1 MALFVKYFFLLIF
14 LVFMYTCSLLIF
26 AKGFLLKRVVVDHNS
41 SCVVD
46 FTLSTDHHGTKGCWM
61 HSRFNKAIIVVIDA
75 LRFDF
80 MRYDHTLER
89 DIPYKNKLP
98 IIKNLLKSKPTN
110 SKLYKFIADPPT
122 TTFQRLKGL
131 TTGSLPTFVDAGANF
146 ASSAITEDN
155 VIDQLV
161 KQGKVIKFLGDDTW
175 MSLFP
180 GRFQKAYPFP
190 SFNVKDL
197 HTVDNGILK
206 HLYGQLNK
214 KDWSVTIAHFLGV
227 DHCGHRYGP
236 DHPAMADKLSQMN
249 EVISN
254 ITSRMKDDTIL
265 FVMGDHGMTATG
277 DHGGDSDDELE
288 AGLFIYSP
296 VQITSPSTS
305 SKPDIHETISQIDF
319 VPTLALLMGA
329 PIPFSNLG
337 RIITDLFNHCP
348 WWATSTSKLKQVFHA
363 VKALRLNAVQVSLY
377 LKAYAQVSSDFPI
390 NKYYELD
397 NMLENAERN
406 LQGLVTSMV
415 KSGENQHMVR
425 QLEELKQ
432 VYDSYISQVKAICQ
446 GIWAKFDLVSISI
459 GIMSLLLTVLINVYF
474 VQLSFWKKFEVPS
487 TVIVVILFCMVYI
500 VYAVFHCFFVG
511 ETISSFMVFL
521 LGFVN
526 IVALIIINVKFSPK
540 RPKLISDL
548 MINQKKDSGFPLVTC
563 TCNAIVCLICFIS
576 FFSNSFVVHED
587 AILLFLAQSL
597 IVIYCVKVISQ
608 TFKKHDTSPN
618 DPKPKH
624 KKQKPFDF
632 MLILT
637 HPAMLT
643 IAMTT
648 GLCLCLRLSMNF
660 KACREEQHTCELSL
674 FLRPLS
680 GLTDSLEHL
689 RNLRY
694 FFSVGCLA
702 LTVFLTRRL
711 LFHFGNLN
719 GMSGSV
725 QCVRYLLPL
734 CACCCSLHWALCA
747 LPQKA
752 LDSLPVWQ
760 QTFLPKSVYILTAI
774 SVVSVLVKPLTIHM
788 IRQNKD
794 SYSIPN
800 KDGNIIPQL
809 YNQVKQNLQ
818 HRQEEQPP
826 MVYGLATV
834 FSAAIISVASI
845 VTVLLT
851 MLLGDGVAPSLFLL
865 TLTMYI
871 VLELYTAHLISST
884 TEGHSVAWDM
894 VGAVVLHSVLS
905 SLYFYTT
912 GHQATVPAIRFEAA
926 FVGFHGDF
934 QNYALPAMLIH
945 LNTFA
950 AHVLL
955 GVLAPLWVFWPL
967 AKSTFATQMTNVE
980 LDRTSKGDFALF
992 EDEELLKKR
1001 MFQLFTCLTLFSGI
1015 KVLGAV
1021 CAAGLHRRHL
1031 MVWKIFAPRF
1041 VFEAVSCFTVF
1052 GMCLLMF
1059 LFVMRVN
1066 QTLAS
1071 WVKVLEPK
1079 KSQD

>member
-1 MALFVKYFFLLIF
+1 
-14 LVFMYTCSLLIF
+14 MYTCSLFIF
-26 AKGFLLKRVVVDHNS
+26 AKGFLLKRVVVDQNS

-46 FTLSTDHHGTKGCWM
+46 FSLSTDHHGQQGCWM
-61 HSRFNKAIIVVIDA
+61 HSRYNKAIIVVIDA

-80 MRYDHTLER
+80 MKYDNTLEK

-98 IIKNLLKSKPTN
+98 IIKTLLQNKPTQ

-146 ASSAITEDN
+146 ASSEIKEDN

-175 MSLFP
+175 LSLFP

-197 HTVDNGILK
+197 HTVDDGILK

-214 KDWSVTIAHFLGV
+214 KDWTVTIAHFLGV

-236 DHPAMADKLSQMN
+236 DHPAMADKLTQMN
-249 EVISN
+249 GVISN

-265 FVMGDHGMTATG
+265 FVMGDHGMTSTG
-277 DHGGDSDDELE
+277 DHGGDSHDELE

-296 VQITSPSTS
+296 AQITSPSTS
-305 SKPDIHETISQIDF
+305 SKMDVHETIAQTDF
-319 VPTLALLMGA
+319 VPTLALLMGV

-337 RIITDLFNHCP
+337 QIITDLFNHCP
-348 WWATSTSKLKQVFHA
+348 WWETSTSKLKQAFHA
-363 VKALRLNAVQVSLY
+363 VKAMRLNAIQISLY
-377 LKAYAQVSSDFPI
+377 LQAYAQVSTDFPI
-390 NKYYELD
+390 KKYYELD
-397 NMLENAERN
+397 SMLTKAEQN
-406 LQGLVTSMV
+406 LQALVTVMV

-425 QLEELKQ
+425 QLEELQQ
-432 VYDSYISQVKAICQ
+432 VYNSYTSQVKTICQ
-446 GIWAKFDLVSISI
+446 GIWAKFDLVSITI
-459 GIMSLLLTVLINVYF
+459 GIMSLIVTILINLYF

-487 TVIVVILFCMVYI
+487 TVIVVILFCLVYMVY
-500 VYAVFHCFFVG
+500 AGFHCFFVG
-511 ETISSFMVFL
+511 ETLSSFMVFL
-521 LGFVN
+521 LGIINILVLIMVN
-526 IVALIIINVKFSPK
+526 IKFSPK
-540 RPKLISDL
+540 TPKLISDL
-548 MINQKKDSGFPLVTC
+548 MVNEKKEKTFPWMTF
-563 TCNAIVCLICFIS
+563 TCNAIVCLICFLS
-576 FFSNSFVVHED
+576 FFSNSFVVYED
-587 AILLFLAQSL
+587 TILLFLTQTL
-597 IVIYCVKVISQ
+597 VVINSIKVISQ
-608 TFKKHDTSPN
+608 TLKKYDTGPT
-618 DPKPKH
+618 DAKQKH
-624 KKQKPFDF
+624 KKQKPFDI

-637 HPAMLT
+637 HPCMIT
-643 IAMTT
+643 IAITAVI
-648 GLCLCLRLSMNF
+648 CVCLRLSMNF

-680 GLTDSLEHL
+680 GLIDDLEHL

-694 FFSVGCLA
+694 FFSVGCLV

-711 LFHFGNLN
+711 LFRFGNLN
-719 GMSGSV
+719 GLSGSV
-725 QCVRYLLPL
+725 VCVRYLLPVST
-734 CACCCSLHWALCA
+734 CCCGLHWALYA
-747 LPQKA
+747 LPQKV

-760 QTFLPKSVYILTAI
+760 QTFLPKSVHILSVI
-774 SVVSVLVKPLTIHM
+774 SLVIVFIKPLTIHL
-788 IRQNKD
+788 IRRNKN
-794 SYSIPN
+794 SIIAN

-809 YNQVKQNLQ
+809 YNKVKQNLHQ
-818 HRQEEQPP
+818 QEEQPP

-834 FSAAIISVASI
+834 FTASVICLAAV
-845 VTVLLT
+845 VTVLLS
-851 MLLGDGVAPSLFLL
+851 MLLGDGVAPSMFLL
-865 TLTMYI
+865 TLTMYFS
-871 VLELYTAHLISST
+871 LELYTAYVITATRDVQDATWDLIS
-884 TEGHSVAWDM
+884 
-894 VGAVVLHSVLS
+894 AVVFHTVLS
-905 SLYFYTT
+905 SFYFYTT

-934 QNYALPAMLIH
+934 QYYALPAALIY

-955 GVLAPLWVFWPL
+955 GVLAPLWVFWPMV
-967 AKSTFATQMTNVE
+967 KSTFTALMTNTEV
-980 LDRTSKGDFALF
+980 DRTSKGDFALF

-1021 CAAGLHRRHL
+1021 CAAGIHRRHL

-1041 VFEAVSCFTVF
+1041 VFEAVSCFSVL

-1059 LFVMRVN
+1059 LFVVRIN

-1079 KSQD
+1079 QNQD